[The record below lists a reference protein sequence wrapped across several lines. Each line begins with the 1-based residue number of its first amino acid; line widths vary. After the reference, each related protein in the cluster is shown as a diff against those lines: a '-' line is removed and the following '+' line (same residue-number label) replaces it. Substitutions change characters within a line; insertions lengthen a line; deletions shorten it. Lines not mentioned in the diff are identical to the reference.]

1 MKKTLFGIIL
11 FTLSLSIFANDLDTL
26 KAITTS
32 PEKLTGTFSQ
42 TKFLAQLDTSIKSTG
57 AFNYVRDKK
66 IVWHTQ
72 TPIDSTLE
80 LTPKTMLN
88 YQDGVQVNQLDSATN
103 PVVAVLSD
111 IFFGVMTA
119 QWQILEE
126 YFSVSAEVSGGH
138 WKATLVPIDD
148 NMGGFINKVTLE
160 GDKYLKQVTL
170 YEPEGNQTHIEFD
183 QLQQK

>member
-1 MKKTLFGIIL
+1 MKTTFLAIIL
-11 FTLSLSIFANDLDTL
+11 FTLSLSVFANDLDKL
-26 KAITTS
+26 KAVTTT
-32 PEKLTGTFSQ
+32 PEKLTGTFTQ

-57 AFNYVRDKK
+57 AFNYIRDTK
-66 IVWHTQ
+66 IVWHTL

-88 YQDGVQVNQLDSATN
+88 YQDGVQVNKLDSNTS
-103 PVVAVLSD
+103 PIVAVFSD

-119 QWQILEE
+119 QWQVLEE
-126 YFSVSAEVSGGH
+126 YFSVNAEVSEGH
-138 WKATLVPIDD
+138 WKATLVPIDK
-148 NMGGFINKVTLE
+148 NIGGFISKVILE

-170 YEPEGNQTHIEFD
+170 YEPEGNLTHIVFD

>member
-1 MKKTLFGIIL
+1 MKNTVLGIIL
-11 FTLSLSIFANDLDTL
+11 FTLSLAVSANDLDKL
-26 KAITTS
+26 KVITTT

-42 TKFLAQLDTSIKSTG
+42 SKFLAQLDTSIKSAG
-57 AFNYVRDKK
+57 AFNYVRNTK
-66 IVWHTQ
+66 IVWHTL

-88 YQDGVQVNQLDSATN
+88 FQDGVQVNKLDSDTN
-103 PVVAVLSD
+103 PVVAVFSD

-126 YFSVSAEVSGGH
+126 YFSVSAEVSGGQ
-138 WKATLVPIDD
+138 WKATLVPIDKSI
-148 NMGGFINKVTLE
+148 GGFINKVTLE

-170 YEPEGNQTHIEFD
+170 YEPEGNLTHIEFD
-183 QLQQK
+183 HLQQK